1 MSLAQVNRTLNV
13 ALAPLGGGMANAVA
27 MVLALMYANR
37 VAPALPMIIED
48 ALRMPVVKVLVIAVL
63 FWMQTQNPVNSLVA
77 AVVLVMVM
85 NLLSGRNL
93 LEAFRIDQN
102 TNVHPNCL
110 GLTKQDLVNAFE
122 GDEDALRLAL
132 YNINAMP
139 HHPLN
144 DEFAPLLGTYLINKG
159 YELGQC
165 KLPSDEQSYFQPIS
179 PVVDAREVN
188 MNGEV
193 MNGNGNGNGMEM
205 NGMMM

>member
-13 ALAPLGGGMANAVA
+13 ALAPLNTGMANAVA
-27 MVLALMYANR
+27 MVMALMYANR
-37 VAPALPMIIED
+37 VAPVLPAMVED
-48 ALRMPVVKVLVIAVL
+48 ALQMPVVKVLVIAL
-63 FWMQTQNPVNSLVA
+63 LIWMQTQNPVNSLVA

-110 GLTKQDLVNAFE
+110 GLTKQDLVNAFN
-122 GDEDALRLAL
+122 GDEEALRLAL

-165 KLPSDEQSYFQPIS
+165 RLPSDEQSYFPPIT
-179 PVVDAREVN
+179 PAVDAREVDVN
-188 MNGEV
+188 GNMMNGNM
-193 MNGNGNGNGMEM
+193 MNGNGEM